1 MDLYPYLNFFKEYFP
16 PNFDTFYPEL
26 NDLDLLI
33 NVSSETE
40 KDIITQS
47 LNESITRAQVD
58 SSFAVTIHT
67 SIKDNYGITLD
78 FSKLTDI
85 INKMSFKTVKNS
97 GLDKYVIRGALLQP
111 DRRYDVF
118 VDINTLLPYDN
129 DSKDFDPANYRDLYN
144 SKFKVLD
151 NKYLLDTRI
160 DLISKPKYE
169 KSPEGLGFL
178 KEYAAHAEE
187 KVDNWRGQVKL
198 LTQNPSQYQNSYPIS
213 DKQIDTIYAILVF
226 LNLINII
233 GLEKDFYINGG
244 FVAHL
249 YAREFKNIISLDEE
263 ATRLQESSRLEE
275 DRLESER
282 LEKERLKDLA
292 KETRKAE
299 KKKRQ
304 QEIKNIT
311 QKQREEQKALRLAD
325 IKRDKAQQDE
335 EKKKL
340 QLEKSKQARENAA
353 QKSKAKS
360 KAKAQEKL
368 LQELKE
374 TEDSINSSRPVSKK
388 SSTSKSDEDELE
400 EAFQLNNTI
409 YNNIKRW
416 LQAHRE
422 IIIKSGISITTL
434 SLILYMIY
442 HNFYVGTDEE
452 YSGNLVDKNI
462 FASVDNDISG
472 LIDKTEYVEYIKG
485 LFNPKTMEI
494 EDFDSEFIQVQFDK
508 HDKDKSGYISPQEFV
523 YSGRPT
529 EQAKDLAKYAERIAS
544 AKDSSLAQS
553 EKYAETIASAKTSK
567 EAALARSVKYI
578 ESAASAKAAAKSTE
592 EDLAKIQA
600 KFDAKYTH
608 MEKDDTLGGSVK
620 SRKKSRKKIRK
631 KSKRR
636 RTKKKK

>member
-249 YAREFKNIISLDEE
+249 YAREFKTIIPLDEE
-263 ATRLQESSRLEE
+263 ARIARLEEERIESTKLEESRLEA
-275 DRLESER
+275 
-282 LEKERLKDLA
+282 ERLKEISIEDA
-292 KETRKAE
+292 KL
-299 KKKRQ
+299 
-304 QEIKNIT
+304 
-311 QKQREEQKALRLAD
+311 EEAPA
-325 IKRDKAQQDE
+325 
-335 EKKKL
+335 
-340 QLEKSKQARENAA
+340 
-353 QKSKAKS
+353 KSKAKS

-544 AKDSSLAQS
+544 AKDESLAQS